1 MFATRYFPPRYFAPR
16 FFPPAVGTPSDFV
29 CDLQIA
35 VPSTG
40 VAKAAVGNPSVV
52 FPVPA
57 NRLQAAVG
65 TPRVR
70 FPATS
75 TPSVQI
81 VGGG

>member
-1 MFATRYFPPRYFAPR
+1 MHAGWTVAIILNLGMTGSS
-16 FFPPAVGTPSDFV
+16 GTPSDFV

-35 VPSTG
+35 VPSAG

-52 FPVPA
+52 FPVPV